1 MVRLTR
7 PVPPKPSMIP
17 WPYKLPRNKLERQ
30 EDMAKWEIHK
40 RAGNLLEAAWW
51 RWMPGVTINVK
62 WPVGL
67 VFVLDEKDR
76 RWDWTMGTTKQSFDS
91 ADPNDHYRPW
101 LEKNVGKQGWDWQ
114 WGLRD
119 NNAAENRLTIKV
131 RTKHAKWATVASLLW
146 A

>member
-1 MVRLTR
+1 
-7 PVPPKPSMIP
+7 
-17 WPYKLPRNKLERQ
+17 LPRNKLERQ

-40 RAGNLLEAAWW
+40 RAGNLVDAAWW

-76 RWDWTMGTTKQSFDS
+76 RWDWTMGTTNQSFDS

-101 LEKNVGKQGWDWQ
+101 LEQNVGKQGWDWQ

>member
-1 MVRLTR
+1 MGY
-7 PVPPKPSMIP
+7 VPLKPSMVP
-17 WPYKLPRNKLERQ
+17 WPYKLPRNKLQRQ

-40 RAGNLLEAAWW
+40 RAGNLVEAAWW
-51 RWMPGVTINVK
+51 RWMPGVTISVA

-67 VFVLDEKDR
+67 VSVPNAEHLGVLIE
-76 RWDWTMGTTKQSFDS
+76 S

-101 LEKNVGKQGWDWQ
+101 LEKNVGKQGWDWR

-131 RTKHAKWATVASLLW
+131 RTKHAKWATVAALKW

>member
-1 MVRLTR
+1 MVWLTR
-7 PVPPKPSMIP
+7 PVPPKPSMWP
-17 WPYKLPRNKLERQ
+17 WPHKLPRNKLERQ

-51 RWMPGVTINVK
+51 RWMPGVTISVK
-62 WPVGL
+62 WPHGPV
-67 VFVLDEKDR
+67 EKSG
-76 RWDWTMGTTKQSFDS
+76 DWAASLTES

-131 RTKHAKWATVASLLW
+131 RTKHAMWATMASLQW
-146 A
+146 G

>member
-1 MVRLTR
+1 MQLTR
-7 PVPPKPSMIP
+7 QIP
-17 WPYKLPRNKLERQ
+17 FPYKFPRTELEQQ

-40 RAGNLLEAAWW
+40 RAGNLVEAAWW
-51 RWMPGVTINVK
+51 HWMPGVTISVK
-62 WPVGL
+62 WPNGWV
-67 VFVLDEKDR
+67 VLHEAPDGSKVSTE
-76 RWDWTMGTTKQSFDS
+76 S

-131 RTKHAKWATVASLLW
+131 RKKHAKWATLAALLW
-146 A
+146 N